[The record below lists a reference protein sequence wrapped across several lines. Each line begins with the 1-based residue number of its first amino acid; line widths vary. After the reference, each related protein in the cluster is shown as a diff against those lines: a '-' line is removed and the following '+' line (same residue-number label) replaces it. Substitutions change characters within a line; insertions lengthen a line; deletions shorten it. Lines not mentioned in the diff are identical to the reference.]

1 MMPANRHISQ
11 EGKNDPRMLRSDT
24 RVDDNRPE
32 NFFVESKAGKK
43 AVRNHRN
50 NDAGKQAYQP
60 GRKERPKDVERRSKP
75 AACELGRDQQNG
87 QNQRSLQTLHGFL
100 SLSSRRLEFM
110 EPGSNAGLESGRRC
124 GRRDS

>member
-60 GRKERPKDVERRSKP
+60 GRKERPKDVEI
-75 AACELGRDQQNG
+75 GY
-87 QNQRSLQTLHGFL
+87 T
-100 SLSSRRLEFM
+100 
-110 EPGSNAGLESGRRC
+110 GRRQPAREFLC
-124 GRRDS
+124 REQSGQKGGSQSPQQ